1 MQANRFDRAAEA
13 PILNTYVPIDFN
25 NLYRIGTTQKE
36 AVDQA
41 AQQFGAQLQKFGE
54 FRSPSTTDTENYYN
68 LTLNRS
74 DIQNAI
80 QQMVSNPDYLKDA
93 ANRAGL
99 QSLLNNI
106 DYSSLSL
113 LKESAD
119 NLRAGLQMRAK
130 MQAEGTYNKNWDR
143 SNIAGYDTLSS
154 KKVFEDITPI
164 KYMNANQLSNA
175 YFDNLQPSSIGSLWK
190 DGVKY
195 QRTGITYDQLKG
207 IATARFNDL
216 ISTPQGR
223 EYYREALESTGGD
236 EDKAR
241 EAFTTMI
248 ANSQLDRIRN
258 IDTVDPY
265 WLAMAKQSTR
275 GSQTEVVK
283 PNPTRLNFLNDSIA
297 KSVSSSLDNRYGN
310 YRNYI
315 AGLIDKYPNTKIAED
330 AKKGLEGIDKNLD
343 KIKQLND
350 LTIAYGIRYKQT
362 GNDEDLVNAIR
373 ARNIAEETQSKMIGR
388 ANKYILRGEFQNKAG
403 FSPTALNNK
412 EYSSDK
418 YLTGVNSAL
427 NLIKSNV
434 GLTKEDDLLTGLGA
448 LYTTVKDENG
458 TQKEAYQFN
467 TSQDFLLPETVFQL
481 ASETKPRDIKRG
493 AGVFRNEDFP
503 LKELI
508 EGGQMPN
515 VQFLPEN
522 KMIKV
527 DGNFMLS
534 GKMRI
539 PKEDI
544 EAALGT
550 GTIKSGT
557 GSIAMLTPLGWFG
570 RDTTKSTIEKL
581 FGGRKVKEI
590 VGENGA
596 EFYELDTYRVLPQE
610 DLSSEYWQR
619 VLQRWQ
625 GGSDSGIG
633 GASQAKDEYYT
644 SAEQTLGY

>member
-41 AQQFGAQLQKFGE
+41 AQQFGAQLQRFGE
-54 FRSPSTTDTENYYN
+54 FRSPSTIDTENYYN

-143 SNIAGYDTLSS
+143 SNIAGYDTLTS
-154 KKVFEDITPI
+154 KKIFEDITPI

-175 YFDNLQPSSIGSLWK
+175 YFDNLQPSTIGSVWK

-223 EYYREALESTGGD
+223 EYYREALESAGGD

-258 IDTVDPY
+258 VDTVDPY
-265 WLAMAKQSTR
+265 WLAMAKHNSR
-275 GSQTEVVK
+275 GSQTEIVR
-283 PNPTRLNFLNDSIA
+283 PNPTRLDFLNDSIT
-297 KSVSSSLDNRYGN
+297 KSVGSSLDNRYGN

-315 AGLIDKYPNTKIAED
+315 ASLIDKYPNTKIAED
-330 AKKGLEGIDKNLD
+330 AKKGLKGIDDNID
-343 KIKQLND
+343 KIKQLNEVA
-350 LTIAYGIRYKQT
+350 LAYSARYRQT
-362 GNDEDLVNAIR
+362 GSDQDYVNAVT
-373 ARNIAEETQSKMIGR
+373 ARNMASNIQSQMMGR
-388 ANKYILRGEFQNKAG
+388 ANKYILRQEFQNKAG
-403 FSPTALNNK
+403 FSPTAMSSK
-412 EYSSDK
+412 EYSSNK
-418 YLTGVNSAL
+418 YLTGVKSAL
-427 NLIKSNV
+427 DLIKSNV
-434 GLTKEDDLLTGLGA
+434 ALTKEDDLITGLGA

-458 TQKEAYQFN
+458 TQKEAYQFSN
-467 TSQDFLLPETVFQL
+467 SQDFLLPETVFQL
-481 ASETKPRDIKRG
+481 ASETKPRNIKRG
-493 AGVFRNEDFP
+493 AGIFRSEDFP

-508 EGGQMPN
+508 ESGQMSN
-515 VQFLPEN
+515 VQFLPDN

-544 EAALGT
+544 ESALGT
-550 GTIKSGT
+550 GIITGGT
-557 GSIAMLTPLGWFG
+557 GVVAQLTPMGWFG
-570 RDTTKSTIEKL
+570 RDTTRATIEKL
-581 FGGRKVKEI
+581 FGGRKVKEV

-596 EFYELDTYRVLPQE
+596 EFYELDTYRALPQE

-625 GGSDSGIG
+625 GGSSSGIG